1 MTIKDKV
8 DVEALAAAIV
18 GCFPKLS
25 SLEQRVSLE
34 LYRLLAAG
42 QPVPRS
48 SLAERIGASIETI
61 DQILESWPGV
71 YSDSKG
77 RVVGYW
83 GLAISEAFTSP
94 QALIVEGQR
103 LSAWCAWDTLFL
115 PQLLGK
121 SATIEA
127 ASPAPGGA
135 VTLKVTPERVEN
147 VEPTGACMS
156 FLLPDAAAVQKDV
169 VTALCHF
176 VYFFPRREDGER
188 WITQHKGT
196 FLLSMDQAYS
206 LARRKNELQYFEAL
220 A

>member
-1 MTIKDKV
+1 MDTRQRV
-8 DVEALAAAIV
+8 DVETLATQIV
-18 GCFPKLS
+18 GCFPKLD
-25 SLEQRVSLE
+25 SLEKLVSLE

-48 SLAERIGASIETI
+48 SLAEKVGAPIERIN
-61 DQILESWPGV
+61 QILENWPGV

-77 RVVGYW
+77 QVVGYW

-94 QALIVEGQR
+94 QTLTMEGQS

-121 SATIEA
+121 NATIEA
-127 ASPAPGGA
+127 TSPPPGGK
-135 VTLKVTPERVEN
+135 VTLTVTPERVEK
-147 VEPTGACMS
+147 VVPAEACMS
-156 FLLPDAAAVQKDV
+156 FLLPDVAAVRKDV

-176 VYFFPRREDGER
+176 VYFFTARRNGES
-188 WITQHKGT
+188 WVQQHKGT
-196 FLLSMDQAYS
+196 FLLSMEEAYA
-206 LARRKNELQYFEAL
+206 LARRKNELQYGEAL